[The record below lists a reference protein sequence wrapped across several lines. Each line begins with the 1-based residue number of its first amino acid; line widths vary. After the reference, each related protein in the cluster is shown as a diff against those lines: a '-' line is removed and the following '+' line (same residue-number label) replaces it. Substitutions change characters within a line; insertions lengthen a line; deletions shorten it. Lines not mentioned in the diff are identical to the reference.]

1 MSGILSK
8 WRNINEQYFMPI
20 LKGNIFNMRVIWV
33 GVIGILLLILGN
45 VLNGQTNL
53 EEKENTNLKTSVI
66 NQSTP
71 INEEQIIENKIV
83 QLLSK
88 VKGAGNVAVSV
99 TLEGGSSKETAQNIT
114 KETKTTE
121 EKDTSGGIRTTTE
134 SKESNQILM
143 SKENGMDKAI
153 VIREVKPEIKGV
165 MVVADG
171 AVNSNIKADL
181 TKAVA
186 TGLGIA
192 SYKITVLPKQK

>member
-1 MSGILSK
+1 MKVILDKWKSISG
-8 WRNINEQYFMPI
+8 QYFAPV
-20 LKGNIFNMRVIWV
+20 LKGNVFSMRVIWV
-33 GVIGILLLILGN
+33 GVIGVLLLILGN
-45 VLNGQTNL
+45 VLNGQTNI
-53 EEKENTNLKTSVI
+53 EENKNLKSPVV
-66 NQSTP
+66 NQSVP
-71 INEEQIIENKIV
+71 LNEEQVIENKIV

-99 TLEGGSSKETAQNIT
+99 TLEGGSSKETAQNVT
-114 KETKTTE
+114 KETKTIE
-121 EKDTSGGIRTTTE
+121 EKDASGGIRTTTE
-134 SKESNQILM
+134 AKESNQILM

-153 VIREVKPEIKGV
+153 VIREVNPEIKGV